1 VADISPLLARKLLLV
16 TGKGGI
22 GKTMV
27 AATLGQASAAA
38 GRSTLLVESAA
49 TDQLAPLFG
58 APSSPKHE
66 EVKVG
71 PNLAV
76 VNLEPSEN
84 FREYVVKY
92 LGQRLLYETVF
103 SHRLVKTFINTIPG
117 LAELMMLGR
126 LFYQLELAS
135 GPRHQA
141 LVFDGYASGHF
152 LSLMTTPD
160 AVLQTNIGGP
170 VAKESERVKGFL
182 ADREKTGIVYVATPE
197 ELVVSEVLDFLPKL
211 VEKSPA
217 KLLALVINKVPAP
230 LGAPFGSPSTGAAA
244 QYLAHQDAAARNA
257 LELLARGLE
266 RLKNESGLD
275 LPVYRIEDL
284 GVVPEP
290 FPVGFGPDLWRAAAE
305 GLAR

>member
-1 VADISPLLARKLLLV
+1 MADISSLLTRKLLLV

-22 GKTMV
+22 GKTTV
-27 AATLGQASAAA
+27 AATLGQASAAN
-38 GRSTLLVESAA
+38 GKSTLLVESAA

-58 APSSPKHE
+58 MPPSPKHD

-71 PNLAV
+71 PGLAT

-103 SHRLVKTFINTIPG
+103 SHRLVKSFINTIPG
-117 LAELMMLGR
+117 LSELMMLGR
-126 LFYQLELAS
+126 LFYQCELAA

-141 LVFDGYASGHF
+141 VVFDGYASGHF

-170 VAKESERVKGFL
+170 IVKESERVKAFL
-182 ADREKTGIVYVATPE
+182 ADATRCGIVYVATPE

-211 VEKSPA
+211 AEKSPA
-217 KLLALVINKVPAP
+217 KLLALVINKVPELP
-230 LGAPFGSPSTGAAA
+230 PPNGASPA
-244 QYLAHQDAAARNA
+244 QKYLERQYAQAQVA
-257 LELLARGLE
+257 LALLAAGVKRLENDHGLV
-266 RLKNESGLD
+266 
-275 LPVYRIEDL
+275 LPVYRVADL
-284 GVVPEP
+284 GAIPEP
-290 FPVGFGPDLWRAAAE
+290 FPATFGPELWKAAGE
-305 GLAR
+305 GLTS